1 MRACAPAFGGRG
13 RVRTA
18 LTGSVVML
26 VSGTLAA
33 QASAASIAVNKPC
46 YVNAASRAAAM
57 TVSGSGFTP
66 GDPVDIQSSD
76 GSVAATANAGA
87 SGAFAVTTGAPTP
100 FLPRPESKTFTLT
113 ASDFTATGTTITATT
128 RVTVT
133 DLSVTTAPSRAAL
146 TEKVTW
152 YFSGFD
158 PGKQIYG
165 HYLRRN
171 EVARAE
177 FGTAQGPCGLLKVN
191 ARFYPGGH
199 PRYKTYTL
207 QVDNSKPYSMH
218 TTPRVLAQL
227 GTMFF

>member
-1 MRACAPAFGGRG
+1 MCSSLRRARSGQDGADRFRRDARVRHARGAGLG
-13 RVRTA
+13 RVDCRQQA
-18 LTGSVVML
+18 LLRKCRVQG
-26 VSGTLAA
+26 
-33 QASAASIAVNKPC
+33 
-46 YVNAASRAAAM
+46 RRE